1 MRENLFIT
9 NVEIYEEMNLITN
22 GFIKIHDGKIAEVGS
37 MDAFKCAETDTVLDY
52 NNEYSLLPGF
62 IDVHI
67 HGANGA
73 DTMDSS
79 VESLK
84 VIAEY
89 LPREGTTSFLATTI
103 TQSEDLIEEALK
115 QTAFYKEVKA
125 SNLGSD
131 MAGVHLEGPFISDK
145 RAGAQPLHHIKEPDI
160 KLFNQWQECSNHQ
173 IKVVTM
179 APEETNGLA
188 FLEELQK
195 NGTVVSIGHSDATYP
210 VIVEAIDKG
219 LSHVTHLY
227 NGMRGLH
234 HREPGVAGAAIAH
247 SELMV
252 EMIVD
257 GVHIHPTVV
266 KSTYRAKG
274 ADEIIL
280 ITDAMRAKGLGEGTY
295 DLGGQEVKVE
305 NGKALLADGTLAGSI
320 VKMDEAVRNMIAYTG
335 CSLRD
340 ITKMTAENPAKQT
353 GLWDNTGSI
362 TVGKAADLVL
372 LDKHNQ
378 VVLTICK
385 GHIAFQEGV

>member
-22 GFIKIHDGKIAEVGS
+22 GFIKIHDGKIAEIGS
-37 MDAFKCAETDTVLDY
+37 MDTFKCAETDTVLDY
-52 NNEYSLLPGF
+52 TNEYSLLPGF
-62 IDVHI
+62 IDIHI

-73 DTMDSS
+73 DMMDSS

-84 VIAEY
+84 TIAEY
-89 LPREGTTSFLATTI
+89 LPSEGTTSFLATTI

-115 QTAFYKEVKA
+115 QTALYKEVKGL
-125 SNLGSD
+125 NLGAD

-160 KLFNQWQECSNHQ
+160 ELFNKWQECSNHQ

-188 FLEELQK
+188 FLEEVQK

-210 VIVEAIDKG
+210 VIVEAVDKG

-274 ADEIIL
+274 ANEIIL

-353 GLWDNTGSI
+353 EIWDNTGSI
-362 TVGKAADLVL
+362 TVGKDADLVL
-372 LDKHNQ
+372 LDPHNQ

-385 GHIAFQEGV
+385 GNIAFQEGV